1 MANTSNLRGYLKD
14 VANSIRNVTGSNA
27 NILANEYDL
36 IINNFILANETSI
49 NITPMVNAQH
59 FGPAAGYSGYNSI
72 NIAAVDNVL
81 EPNMTPA
88 NIVNGVNIF
97 GVVGNYEGAAVPD
110 GIYINENTPT
120 KLTNQAI
127 WVKVEDISEEPAFLD
142 SIPSEIFSQY
152 PGLTT
157 FLASLTQA
165 QKNSINS
172 YSNHILM
179 FDANFDGSN
188 PSVYIICTNGEF
200 YDYPIRS
207 TSSMRY
213 FSPNQKNGKSYDYF
227 SISGTCYYQKPVYTN
242 SSLTTVLFPAN
253 LELTTVEHG
262 IHVDVGNNR
271 YVVYT
276 DDTNTGFVKKI
287 DSVGLTATAN
297 TILANKTA
305 LVGDVVLTGTMNNYG
320 SVNITPSITTQSMNA
335 GFYNSINI
343 SAISNT
349 LEPNMTPENIA
360 NGVNIFGVIG
370 NMTAGEDLNNELN
383 AQNLVIANLENQI
396 NELSGIINNAG
407 TGSNAIN
414 YITAN
419 YYEKAMLIGEA
430 FVSSTGTTNDL
441 YLLYLLKPDFSNTS
455 AKLFGAAGAVRGAL
469 PAVEL
474 SDNRAINLSNAFL
487 AHSNLVY
494 GPNLTTQNVT
504 DMSNMYQN
512 CSRLITVANYNTIN
526 VTNMAF
532 MFNNCL
538 NLTSVPNF
546 DTSNVIN
553 MGNMFNGWVSNKTIP
568 ITSIPNFN
576 TINVTD
582 MSKMLRGTNITDLPN
597 FNMSNVVEASSMCTK
612 CIYLVNIPDLNLP
625 NTINAPDMFAG
636 CTSLINVPN
645 IEMNQATNVS
655 SMFKDNPNLVNV
667 GTINMTNVGNA
678 SQMFRNDINLVNVPE
693 FGLSNT
699 AAILSSMFDNCN
711 SLSNESV
718 INIINMCI
726 NANVASAQKNLMP
739 SNTFSPLYETKFD
752 NSYYTDY
759 HTALTAAGWTY

>member
-36 IINNFILANETSI
+36 IINNFILANETSL
-49 NITPMVNAQH
+49 NVTPMVNAQH

-179 FDANFDGSN
+179 FDTNFDGSN

-200 YDYPIRS
+200 YDNPVRS

-227 SISGTCYYQKPVYTN
+227 SISGTRYYQKPVYTN
-242 SSLTTVLFPAN
+242 SSLTTVLYPAN
-253 LELTTVEHG
+253 LELSTTEHG

-276 DDTNTGFVKKI
+276 DDTNTGFVKKL
-287 DSVGLTATAN
+287 DSVGLNATAN

-320 SVNITPSITTQSMNA
+320 SVNITPSVNTQTMNA

-370 NMTAGEDLNNELN
+370 NMVAGEDLNNELN
-383 AQNLVIANLENQI
+383 AQEAIIANLQNQVNTLNAALDNAYGI
-396 NELSGIINNAG
+396 NGG
-407 TGSNAIN
+407 
-414 YITAN
+414 
-419 YYEKAMLIGEA
+419 
-430 FVSSTGTTNDL
+430 
-441 YLLYLLKPDFSNTS
+441 
-455 AKLFGAAGAVRGAL
+455 
-469 PAVEL
+469 
-474 SDNRAINLSNAFL
+474 
-487 AHSNLVY
+487 
-494 GPNLTTQNVT
+494 LTTLPNGINFAY
-504 DMSNMYQN
+504 SNCN
-512 CSRLITVANYNTIN
+512 E
-526 VTNMAF
+526 F
-532 MFNNCL
+532 
-538 NLTSVPNF
+538 PNF
-546 DTSNVIN
+546 DTTEIVSGYCMFSECYNITTTPNYNFIN
-553 MGNMFNGWVSNKTIP
+553 LINASHMFKSCRNLIN
-568 ITSIPNFN
+568 IPNYCLS
-576 TINVTD
+576 NVTD
-582 MSKMLRGTNITDLPN
+582 AYRMFQSC
-597 FNMSNVVEASSMCTK
+597 SN
-612 CIYLVNIPDLNLP
+612 LVDIPDFY
-625 NTINAPDMFAG
+625 A
-636 CTSLINVPN
+636 PN
-645 IEMNQATNVS
+645 IDNIAEFVGYS
-655 SMFKDNPNLVNV
+655 SNLSD
-667 GTINMTNVGNA
+667 A
-678 SQMFRNDINLVNVPE
+678 SVQ
-693 FGLSNT
+693 
-699 AAILSSMFDNCN
+699 
-711 SLSNESV
+711 
-718 INIINMCI
+718 NIINMCI
-726 NANVASAQKNLMP
+726 NSNITQSWQKTLLT
-739 SNTFSPLYETKFD
+739 NTSQSPFYKTNITND
-752 NSYYTDY
+752 RYQNRWND
-759 HTALTAAGWTY
+759 LTNAGWTY